1 MAVIELE
8 GVSKSYS
15 RGAAPAVRD
24 LNLRIP
30 DGRYAVLLG
39 PSGCGKSTTLRMI
52 AGLEEPDAG
61 TIRIGDRVV
70 NGVPPQR
77 RDTAFVFQNYA
88 LYPHMTAAQ
97 NIGFPLRMRGVPQ
110 SQIRRQVE
118 DVGRVLG
125 MEHLLE
131 RYPGQLSGGER
142 QRVALGRAIV
152 RQPAAFLLDEP
163 LSNLDAQLRTEMR
176 VELAQ
181 LQRRLGATFVFVTH
195 DQVEA
200 MTLADLIAVMNKGV
214 LQQTGTPDEIYRRP
228 ANRFV
233 AGFIGS
239 PQMNFVGGR
248 LSVDDSGASL
258 QADGFKLFLG
268 AARLESETEGR
279 QVLLGIRP
287 EHVRLSAAEGL
298 PMVVELVEHLGSQ
311 TFVYGRV
318 GNGLHLTVGAD
329 PDRPPQLGDEVYLA
343 PDPAHVHFFDPANG
357 QRLPARAHN

>member
-1 MAVIELE
+1 MAAIELE
-8 GVSKSYS
+8 GVNKSFV
-15 RGAAPAVRD
+15 RGAAHAVRD
-24 LNLRIP
+24 LSLSIP
-30 DGRYAVLLG
+30 DGQYAVLLG

-52 AGLEEPDAG
+52 AGLEEPDSG

-97 NIGFPLRMRGVPQ
+97 NMGFPLRMRGV
-110 SQIRRQVE
+110 SQAEIRRQVDE
-118 DVGRVLG
+118 VGRVLS
-125 MEHLLE
+125 MEHLLD

-142 QRVALGRAIV
+142 QRVALGRAMV

-181 LQRRLGATFVFVTH
+181 LQRRLAATFVFVTH

-239 PQMNFVGGR
+239 PQMNFVEGMLQAGEGGSVLQTDGLSLPAGR
-248 LSVDDSGASL
+248 LQP
-258 QADGFKLFLG
+258 QA
-268 AARLESETEGR
+268 ETPDR
-279 QVLLGIRP
+279 RVVLGIRP
-287 EHVRLSAAEGL
+287 EHIRLAAAGSP
-298 PMVVELVEHLGSQ
+298 PMTVELVEHLGSQ
-311 TFVYGRV
+311 TFIFGQMPS
-318 GNGLHLTVGAD
+318 GHHLTVAAD
-329 PDRPPQLGDEVYLA
+329 PDRPPKVGDQVFLA
-343 PDPAHVHFFDPANG
+343 LDSQHMHFFHPESG
-357 QRLPARAHN
+357 ERLAARA

>member
-1 MAVIELE
+1 MAAIELQ
-8 GVSKSYS
+8 GVSKTFV
-15 RGAAPAVRD
+15 RGAAQAVRD
-24 LNLRIP
+24 LSLAVP
-30 DGRYAVLLG
+30 DGSYAVLLG

-52 AGLEEPDAG
+52 AGLEEPDTG

-97 NIGFPLRMRGVPQ
+97 NMGFPLRMRGVA
-110 SQIRRQVE
+110 SAEIRRQIE
-118 DVGRVLG
+118 EVGHVLG
-125 MEHLLE
+125 LGNLLN

-200 MTLADLIAVMNKGV
+200 MTLADLIAVMNRGV
-214 LQQTGTPDEIYRRP
+214 LQQTGTPDVVYRRP

-239 PQMNFVGGR
+239 PQMNFVEGVLQSSDGGSMLQAGG
-248 LSVDDSGASL
+248 LSLPAGSL
-258 QADGFKLFLG
+258 QPEVETPDRRVVLG
-268 AARLESETEGR
+268 
-279 QVLLGIRP
+279 VRP
-287 EHVRLSAAEGL
+287 EHVRLASDGSL
-298 PMVVELVEHLGSQ
+298 GMTVELVEHLGSQ
-311 TFVYGRV
+311 TFIFGEA
-318 GNGLHLTVGAD
+318 GGGHHLTVAAD
-329 PDRPPQLGDEVYLA
+329 PDHPPKVGERVALEL
-343 PDPAHVHFFDPANG
+343 DPHHLHLFHPETG
-357 QRLPARAHN
+357 QRLPARS

>member
-1 MAVIELE
+1 MAAIELA
-8 GVSKSYS
+8 GVSKSFV
-15 RGAAPAVRD
+15 RGAAQAVRD
-24 LNLRIP
+24 LSLGIP

-77 RDTAFVFQNYA
+77 RDTAFVFQTYA

-97 NIGFPLRMRGVPQ
+97 NMGFPLRMRGVPQ
-110 SQIRRQVE
+110 PEIRRQVE
-118 DVGRVLG
+118 EVGRVLS
-125 MEHLLE
+125 MEHLLG

-152 RQPAAFLLDEP
+152 RQPAVFLLDEP

-200 MTLADLIAVMNKGV
+200 MTLADLIAVMDKGV
-214 LQQTGTPDEIYRRP
+214 LQQTGAHDEIYRRP

-239 PQMNFVGGR
+239 PQMNFVEG
-248 LSVDDSGASL
+248 VL
-258 QADGFKLFLG
+258 QAGQAGSALQAGGLSLPAG
-268 AARLESETEGR
+268 NLLPEVETPDR
-279 QVLLGIRP
+279 RVVLGIRP
-287 EHVRLSAAEGL
+287 EHIRLAADGSL
-298 PMVVELVEHLGSQ
+298 PLTVELVEHLGSQ
-311 TFVYGRV
+311 TFIFGEA
-318 GNGLHLTVGAD
+318 GGGHHLTVAAD
-329 PDRPPQLGDEVYLA
+329 PDRPPKVGDQVFLA
-343 PDPAHVHFFDPANG
+343 LDPQHIHLFHPETG
-357 QRLPARAHN
+357 QRLAVRP